1 MSDLTWVSTLWHF
14 AGSWGGGWGGRM
26 EVSLEACILA
36 EKGRQSPASVWN
48 ACSREP
54 ISFLSL

>member
-1 MSDLTWVSTLWHF
+1 MILPGFLLSGILLGPGV
-14 AGSWGGGWGGRM
+14 GVGGGRM

-36 EKGRQSPASVWN
+36 EKGRRSPASVWN